1 MSKIGVNK
9 LHNIIII
16 AWKKKELPRSWSTA
30 EIVPINIKKTDN
42 KFCCDYRGKTVLKDI
57 GEKLRMEVQNKFRS
71 NIK

>member
-30 EIVPINIKKTDN
+30 AIVPINIKKPTTN
-42 KFCCDYRGKTVLKDI
+42 FVAI
-57 GEKLRMEVQNKFRS
+57 IEAKLF
-71 NIK
+71 